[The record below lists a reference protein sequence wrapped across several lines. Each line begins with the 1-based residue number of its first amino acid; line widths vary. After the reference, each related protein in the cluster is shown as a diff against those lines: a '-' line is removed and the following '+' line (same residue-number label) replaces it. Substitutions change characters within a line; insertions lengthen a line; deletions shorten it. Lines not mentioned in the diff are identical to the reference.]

1 MYIYEVWKKL
11 KSFKKDLEVADF
23 QQVLHTLSY
32 RQLANK
38 SVTNKEGAIT
48 RRKFL
53 VINPSGRI
61 ETIVLGK
68 TYNIISITS
77 K

>member
-1 MYIYEVWKKL
+1 MYIQEVWKEL

-23 QQVLHTLSY
+23 QQVLHISNY

-38 SVTNKEGAIT
+38 SVTNKEGVIT

-53 VINPSGRI
+53 VISPSGKI

-68 TYNIISITS
+68 TYNIISIS
-77 K
+77 SR